1 MQALY
6 SWVNKQKLG
15 SIFLLSVLL
24 IVVFPLTLDIF
35 RLNLIG
41 KYLSYAFVAL
51 GLVMLWGHAG
61 ILSLGQGVFFGL
73 GGYCMAMFLKLEA
86 SDPISTKIQSTPGIP
101 DFMDWNQLTALP
113 WWWVPFKSLP
123 VALIAVLVVPTLLAF
138 IISFAMFK
146 RRVGGVYF
154 AIITQ
159 AVALILT
166 VLIIGQQGFT
176 GGVNGITDLKTLLG
190 WDIRTDHAKY
200 VLYYV
205 CVGLLLASVML
216 CRWVQSS
223 KLGTLLL
230 AMRDKEDRVRFSGY
244 DVSMFK
250 VFAFCLAAML
260 SAVGGAMFTLQVGF
274 MSPSFVGIVPSIEMV
289 ILAAVGGRMSLVGAI
304 YGALI
309 VNFGKTYFSESAPD
323 LWLFLMAALFI
334 GVTMAFPDGL
344 AGLWEQKIKPWWIQ
358 RQANRIA
365 LIERV
370 KAAQAAYPEVLPPG
384 KGTGAS
390 LPPGMSSQQA

>member
-1 MQALY
+1 MVDALQE
-6 SWVNKQKLG
+6 S
-15 SIFLLSVLL
+15 
-24 IVVFPLTLDIF
+24 
-35 RLNLIG
+35 
-41 KYLSYAFVAL
+41 AL
-51 GLVMLWGHAG
+51 
-61 ILSLGQGVFFGL
+61 
-73 GGYCMAMFLKLEA
+73 
-86 SDPISTKIQSTPGIP
+86 
-101 DFMDWNQLTALP
+101 
-113 WWWVPFKSLP
+113 
-123 VALIAVLVVPTLLAF
+123 ALIAVLVVPTLLAF
-138 IISFAMFK
+138 IVSFAMFK

-230 AMRDKEDRVRFSGY
+230 AMRDKEDRVASRATTCPCSRC
-244 DVSMFK
+244 SRS
-250 VFAFCLAAML
+250 ALAAML

-289 ILAAVGGRMSLVGAI
+289 IFAAVGGRMSLIGAI

-309 VNFGKTYFSESAPD
+309 VNFGKTCFSESAPD

-334 GVTMAFPDGL
+334 GVTMAFLTAL
-344 AGLWEQKIKPWWIQ
+344 AGLWEQRSSPGGHAS
-358 RQANRIA
+358 RQIA
-365 LIERV
+365 
-370 KAAQAAYPEVLPPG
+370 KH
-384 KGTGAS
+384 
-390 LPPGMSSQQA
+390 